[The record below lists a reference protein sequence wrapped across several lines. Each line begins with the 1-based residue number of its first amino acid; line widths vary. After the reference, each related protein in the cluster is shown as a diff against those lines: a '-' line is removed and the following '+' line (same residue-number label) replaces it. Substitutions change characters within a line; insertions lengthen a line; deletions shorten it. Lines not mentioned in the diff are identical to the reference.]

1 MNERIRQLALQAQIG
16 LFEDKSFGWSV
27 IAGTDQHLSKFAEL
41 IIKDKDQH
49 IKWLEDRLAHQTEQT
64 EKAMEMAHKLMGK
77 LKDPKEWKGLTPE
90 QIDDIIEDARDPM
103 DALIQTM
110 DQLKENNT

>member
-1 MNERIRQLALQAQIG
+1 MNEEYI
-16 LFEDKSFGWSV
+16 
-27 IAGTDQHLSKFAEL
+27 KF
-41 IIKDKDQH
+41 
-49 IKWLEDRLAHQTEQT
+49 LEDRLTHQEEMT

-77 LKDPKEWKGLTPE
+77 LKDPKEWRGLTPE
-90 QIDDIIEDARDPM
+90 QIDSIIEDARDPM

>member
-1 MNERIRQLALQAQIG
+1 MSEEYI
-16 LFEDKSFGWSV
+16 
-27 IAGTDQHLSKFAEL
+27 KF
-41 IIKDKDQH
+41 
-49 IKWLEDRLAHQTEQT
+49 LEDRLTHQEEMT

-90 QIDDIIEDARDPM
+90 QIDSIIENAIDPM
-103 DALIQTM
+103 DALLQTM

>member
-1 MNERIRQLALQAQIG
+1 MNEEYI
-16 LFEDKSFGWSV
+16 
-27 IAGTDQHLSKFAEL
+27 KF
-41 IIKDKDQH
+41 
-49 IKWLEDRLAHQTEQT
+49 LEDRLTHQEEMT

-90 QIDDIIEDARDPM
+90 QIDSIIENAIDPM
-103 DALIQTM
+103 DALLQTM

>member
-1 MNERIRQLALQAQIG
+1 MSEEYI
-16 LFEDKSFGWSV
+16 
-27 IAGTDQHLSKFAEL
+27 KF
-41 IIKDKDQH
+41 
-49 IKWLEDRLAHQTEQT
+49 LEDRLTHQEEMT

-90 QIDDIIEDARDPM
+90 QIDDIIQDARDPM